1 MCFQP
6 IPHPVDQSHELN
18 RNFLFASSC
27 TQRLIVPPLLL
38 VERMLYFR
46 AISTELSKQMAEFI
60 CRLGTPA
67 GEVVTRTVEAPGV
80 TEARARLERE
90 GFRVFNVTPPK
101 ASGVT
106 ALTRLGGRGGQA
118 KVKAN
123 DFLLFNQQLA
133 ALVRAGIPILQAI
146 SMLRKRAASARLRA
160 VLGDVEDQ
168 IRGGAALSQ
177 AFASQGSIFPRIYT
191 ASILAGERSG
201 ALDEVLLRYVTYMRR
216 NVALRR
222 KIRGA
227 LAYPLFLLFASGC
240 MVTFLTVYVVPRMS
254 DLFSGFGTE
263 LPVVTQIVLGISHWL
278 SANVIWFGP
287 LFIGGTIALFL
298 WSRTEG
304 GRLKVD
310 GLLLKIPLA
319 GNLVVQLSIAQAT
332 RSLATLLAG
341 GITLV
346 ESWEIA
352 AESITN
358 RELRR
363 RSSAILPM
371 IREGRSFTESLEAAD
386 WVPLLAVDMV
396 GIGERSGSLREM
408 LDEVAI
414 FYDAESE
421 VRLEQLTTTLEPAIL
436 VVMGGIV
443 VTILLAIYLP
453 IIQSIS
459 SGAGVTGHH

>member
-1 MCFQP
+1 
-6 IPHPVDQSHELN
+6 
-18 RNFLFASSC
+18 
-27 TQRLIVPPLLL
+27 
-38 VERMLYFR
+38 
-46 AISTELSKQMAEFI
+46 MAEFI

-80 TEARARLERE
+80 NEARARLERE
-90 GFRVFNVTPPK
+90 GFRVFNVAPPK
-101 ASGVT
+101 TTGVT
-106 ALTRLGGRGGQA
+106 ALTRFGGRGGQP

-160 VLGDVEDQ
+160 VLS
-168 IRGGAALSQ
+168 A
-177 AFASQGSIFPRIYT
+177 AFASQGNIFPRIYT

-201 ALDEVLLRYVTYMRR
+201 ALDEVLLRYVSYMRR
-216 NVALRR
+216 NVGLRR

-254 DLFSGFGTE
+254 DLFAGFGTE
-263 LPVVTQIVLGISHWL
+263 LPTVTQIVLGLSKWL
-278 SANVIWFGP
+278 SANVLWFGP
-287 LFIGGTIALFL
+287 LFIGGAVVLFL
-298 WSRTEG
+298 WSRTEA
-304 GRLKVD
+304 GRLRVD
-310 GLLLKIPLA
+310 AALLRIPLA

-363 RSSAILPM
+363 RSSAIMPM
-371 IREGRSFTESLEAAD
+371 IREGRTFTESLEFAN
-386 WVPLLAVDMV
+386 WVPMLAIDMI

-408 LDEVAI
+408 LDEVAV

-459 SGAGVTGHH
+459 GGAGVTGRH

>member
-1 MCFQP
+1 
-6 IPHPVDQSHELN
+6 
-18 RNFLFASSC
+18 
-27 TQRLIVPPLLL
+27 
-38 VERMLYFR
+38 
-46 AISTELSKQMAEFI
+46 MAEFI

-67 GEVVTRTVEAPGV
+67 GEVVTRTIEASGV
-80 TEARARLERE
+80 SEARARLERE

-101 ASGVT
+101 TTGVT
-106 ALTRLGGRGGQA
+106 ALTRFGRSGGQSR
-118 KVKAN
+118 VKAN

-146 SMLRKRAASARLRA
+146 SMLRKRAVSAGLRA

-177 AFASQGSIFPRIYT
+177 AFASQGNIFPRIYT

-201 ALDEVLLRYVTYMRR
+201 ALDEVLNRYVTYMRR
-216 NVALRR
+216 NVGLRR

-227 LAYPLFLLFASGC
+227 LAYPIFLLFASGL
-240 MVTFLTVYVVPRMS
+240 MVTFLTLYVVPRMS

-263 LPVVTQIVLGISHWL
+263 LPMVTQIVVGLSKWL
-278 SANVIWFGP
+278 SSNVIWFGP
-287 LFIGGTIALFL
+287 LFIGVSAILFL
-298 WSRTEG
+298 WSRTG
-304 GRLKVD
+304 AGRLKVD
-310 GLLLKIPLA
+310 ALILKIPLA
-319 GNLVVQLSIAQAT
+319 GNLVIQLSVAQAT

-363 RSSAILPM
+363 RSAEILPM
-371 IREGRSFTESLEAAD
+371 IREGRSFTESLEVAG
-386 WVPLLAVDMV
+386 WLPLLAIDMV

-408 LDEVAI
+408 LDEIAV

-436 VVMGGIV
+436 VVMGGVV

-453 IIQSIS
+453 IISSIS
-459 SGAGVTGHH
+459 GGTGVTGRHH

>member
-1 MCFQP
+1 
-6 IPHPVDQSHELN
+6 VN
-18 RNFLFASSC
+18 
-27 TQRLIVPPLLL
+27 
-38 VERMLYFR
+38 
-46 AISTELSKQMAEFI
+46 
-60 CRLGTPA
+60 
-67 GEVVTRTVEAPGV
+67 
-80 TEARARLERE
+80 EARTRLERE

-101 ASGVT
+101 TSGVT
-106 ALTRLGGRGGQA
+106 ALTRLGGRGGQPR
-118 KVKAN
+118 VKAN

-133 ALVRAGIPILQAI
+133 ALSRAGIPILQAI
-146 SMLRKRAASARLRA
+146 TMLRKRAASARLRA
-160 VLGDVEDQ
+160 VLGDVEEQ
-168 IRGGAALSQ
+168 IRGGAALSA
-177 AFASQGSIFPRIYT
+177 AFASQGNIFPRIYT

-201 ALDEVLLRYVTYMRR
+201 ALDEVLLRYVNYMRR

-227 LAYPLFLLFASGC
+227 LAYPMFLLFASGC

-263 LPVVTQIVLGISHWL
+263 LPFVTQIVLGISHWL
-278 SANVIWFGP
+278 SGNVIWFGP
-287 LFIGGTIALFL
+287 LFIGGAVALFL
-298 WSRTEG
+298 WSRTEM
-304 GRLKVD
+304 GRLRVD
-310 GLLLKIPLA
+310 GVLLRLPLA
-319 GNLVVQLSIAQAT
+319 GSLVIQLSIAQAT

-363 RSSAILPM
+363 RSTQILPM
-371 IREGRSFTESLEAAD
+371 IREGRTFTESLEAAN
-386 WVPLLAVDMV
+386 WVPLLAIDMV

-408 LDEVAI
+408 LDEVAV

-459 SGAGVTGHH
+459 GGTGITGRH

>member
-1 MCFQP
+1 
-6 IPHPVDQSHELN
+6 
-18 RNFLFASSC
+18 
-27 TQRLIVPPLLL
+27 
-38 VERMLYFR
+38 
-46 AISTELSKQMAEFI
+46 MAEFI

-67 GEVVTRTVEAPGV
+67 GEVVTRTIEAPGV
-80 TEARARLERE
+80 NEARTRLERE

-101 ASGVT
+101 TTGVT
-106 ALTRLGGRGGQA
+106 ALTRFGGRGGQS
-118 KVKAN
+118 KVKAA

-168 IRGGAALSQ
+168 IRGGSALSE
-177 AFASQGSIFPRIYT
+177 AFASQGGIFPRIYT

-227 LAYPLFLLFASGC
+227 LAYPLFLLFASGL
-240 MVTFLTVYVVPRMS
+240 MVTFLTVYVVPRMA
-254 DLFSGFGTE
+254 DLFAGFGTE
-263 LPVVTQIVLGISHWL
+263 LPVVTQIVLGISKWL
-278 SANVIWFGP
+278 STNVLWFGP
-287 LFIGGTIALFL
+287 LFIGGSVVLFL
-298 WSRTEG
+298 WSRTEA

-310 GLLLKIPLA
+310 ALLLRIPLA
-319 GNLVVQLSIAQAT
+319 GNLVIQLSIAQAT

-352 AESITN
+352 GESITN

-363 RSSAILPM
+363 RSSEILPM
-371 IREGRSFTESLEAAD
+371 IREGRTFTESLEFAR
-386 WVPLLAVDMV
+386 WVPPLAIDMI

-408 LDEVAI
+408 LDEVAV

-459 SGAGVTGHH
+459 GGTGVTGRH

>member
-1 MCFQP
+1 
-6 IPHPVDQSHELN
+6 
-18 RNFLFASSC
+18 
-27 TQRLIVPPLLL
+27 
-38 VERMLYFR
+38 
-46 AISTELSKQMAEFI
+46 MAEFI

-80 TEARARLERE
+80 HEARARLERE

-101 ASGVT
+101 TSGVT
-106 ALTRLGGRGGQA
+106 ALTRLGGRGGQS

-160 VLGDVEDQ
+160 VLGDVEDE
-168 IRGGAALSQ
+168 IRGGSALSE
-177 AFASQGSIFPRIYT
+177 AFANQGSIFPRIYT

-201 ALDEVLLRYVTYMRR
+201 ALDDVLSRYVSYMRR

-227 LAYPLFLLFASGC
+227 LAYPMFLLFASFC
-240 MVTFLTVYVVPRMS
+240 MVTFLAIYVVPRMS
-254 DLFSGFGTE
+254 ELFTGFGNN
-263 LPVVTQIVLGISHWL
+263 LPLPTKIVVGLSHWL
-278 SANVIWFGP
+278 AGNVVWFGP
-287 LFIGGTIALFL
+287 LVIGSAILLVL
-298 WSRTEG
+298 WSRTAG
-304 GRLKVD
+304 GKQKLD
-310 GLLLKIPLA
+310 AFILKIPLA
-319 GNLVVQLSIAQAT
+319 GKLVIQLSVAQAT

-341 GITLV
+341 GITIV

-363 RSSAILPM
+363 RSSEILPM
-371 IREGRSFTESLEAAD
+371 IREGRTFSEGLESAG
-386 WVPLLAVDMV
+386 WVPALALDMI

-436 VVMGGIV
+436 VVMGGVV

-453 IIQSIS
+453 IIRSIS
-459 SGAGVTGHH
+459 TGAGVTGHH

>member
-1 MCFQP
+1 
-6 IPHPVDQSHELN
+6 
-18 RNFLFASSC
+18 
-27 TQRLIVPPLLL
+27 
-38 VERMLYFR
+38 
-46 AISTELSKQMAEFI
+46 MAEFI

-80 TEARARLERE
+80 NEARARLERE

-101 ASGVT
+101 TVGVT
-106 ALTRLGGRGGQA
+106 ALTGFGGRGGQA
-118 KVKAN
+118 KVKAS

-177 AFASQGSIFPRIYT
+177 AFASQGAIFPRIYT

-240 MVTFLTVYVVPRMS
+240 MVTFLTVYVVPRMA
-254 DLFSGFGTE
+254 DLFAGFGTQ
-263 LPVVTQIVLGISHWL
+263 LPVVTQIVLGLSKWL
-278 SANVIWFGP
+278 SSNVLWFGP
-287 LFIGGTIALFL
+287 LFIGGAVVLFL
-298 WSRTEG
+298 WSRTES
-304 GRLKVD
+304 GRLRVD
-310 GLLLKIPLA
+310 AVLLKIPLA
-319 GNLVVQLSIAQAT
+319 GNLVIQLSIAQAT

-371 IREGRSFTESLEAAD
+371 IREGRTFTESLEVAG
-386 WVPLLAVDMV
+386 WMPMLAIDMI

-408 LDEVAI
+408 LDEVAV

-459 SGAGVTGHH
+459 GGAGVTGRH

>member
-1 MCFQP
+1 
-6 IPHPVDQSHELN
+6 
-18 RNFLFASSC
+18 
-27 TQRLIVPPLLL
+27 
-38 VERMLYFR
+38 
-46 AISTELSKQMAEFI
+46 MAEFI

-80 TEARARLERE
+80 NEARARLERE

-101 ASGVT
+101 TSGVT
-106 ALTRLGGRGGQA
+106 ALTRFGGRGGQP
-118 KVKAN
+118 KVKAS

-216 NVALRR
+216 NVGLRR

-263 LPVVTQIVLGISHWL
+263 LPTVTQIVLGISKWL
-278 SANVIWFGP
+278 SANVLWFGP
-287 LFIGGTIALFL
+287 LFIGGAIALFL
-298 WSRTEG
+298 WSRTES

-310 GLLLKIPLA
+310 LAILKIPLA
-319 GNLVVQLSIAQAT
+319 GSLVIQLSIAQAT

-371 IREGRSFTESLEAAD
+371 IREGRTFTESLEAAN
-386 WVPLLAVDMV
+386 WVPMLAIDMV

-408 LDEVAI
+408 LDEVAV